1 MRELYIVLS
10 LTRCIGH
17 TLKSVET
24 ILERYLVRTR
34 RMARNAFVLRLA
46 DAKKRAAEDDQT

>member
-1 MRELYIVLS
+1 LS
-10 LTRCIGH
+10 LAKCIGH
-17 TLKSVET
+17 TLKSVEP

-46 DAKKRAAEDDQT
+46 DARKRAAEDDQT

>member
-1 MRELYIVLS
+1 MC
-10 LTRCIGH
+10 TGH